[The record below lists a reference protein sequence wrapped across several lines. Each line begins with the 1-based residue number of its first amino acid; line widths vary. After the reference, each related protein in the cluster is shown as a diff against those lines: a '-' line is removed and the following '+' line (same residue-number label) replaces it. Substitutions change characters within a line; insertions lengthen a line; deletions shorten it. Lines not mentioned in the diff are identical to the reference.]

1 VSATVERICP
11 AEGRSAAGE
20 DPAKRRQ
27 ILEGA
32 RRVFVSTGFDAA
44 SMNDITREAGVSKS
58 TLYVYFRS
66 KEELF
71 HALIAE
77 EREAYFADIEQLLV
91 DAGDPARTL
100 HRFALRLFTLMLS
113 PEAMTAKRTVIAVA
127 SRMPEL
133 GREFYRR
140 GPMRGRA
147 LVADFISKAV
157 ALGTLRVEDP
167 ELAASQFVELATAGV
182 LRHRFFDDQAPPI
195 PDAEA
200 DRIVRSAVRVF
211 MAAYGPDRR
220 D

>member
-1 VSATVERICP
+1 LSETLARIGHG
-11 AEGRSAAGE
+11 EGRSAAGE

-32 RRVFVSTGFDAA
+32 KRVFVSTGFDAA
-44 SMNDITREAGVSKS
+44 SMNDITRESGVSKS

-77 EREAYFADIEQLLV
+77 EREAYFADIEELLL
-91 DAGDPARTL
+91 DAEAPALTL
-100 HRFALRLFTLMLS
+100 GRFARRLFDLMLS

-140 GPMRGRA
+140 GPMRGLA
-147 LVADFISKAV
+147 LVSDYVRRACE
-157 ALGTLRVEDP
+157 LGSLRAEDP
-167 ELAASQFVELATAGV
+167 DLAASQFIELATAGV
-182 LRHRFFDDQAPPI
+182 LRRRFFDDQAPPLSL
-195 PDAEA
+195 AER
-200 DRIVRSAVRVF
+200 DHIVDSAVRVF